1 MMLRKLLCQP
11 NLEFAIYPGHVAK
24 DFPPIFSRHVL
35 CWRER
40 MSVEGWICQIW
51 YIAEFMTIYQLEE
64 GRKIKNV
71 RCDVERLESVR
82 CM

>member
-51 YIAEFMTIYQLEE
+51 YIAEFMNDLSTG
-64 GRKIKNV
+64 GRGENKK
-71 RCDVERLESVR
+71 CT
-82 CM
+82 M

>member
-24 DFPPIFSRHVL
+24 DFLPTFSGHVL

-40 MSVEGWICQIW
+40 MSVEGWICRIR
-51 YIAEFMTIYQLEE
+51 YIAEFMSDLSTGGREE
-64 GRKIKNV
+64 KLKLK
-71 RCDVERLESVR
+71 CT
-82 CM
+82 M